1 MTRSGSAAEKA
12 LEELQRL
19 ARLSRRREPGEK
31 WMWGQIP
38 EDLRNDAHGGLE
50 LVGSEVDALE
60 HLKETLAKDERFEHM
75 EERAVDDATWRFV
88 CLASLRRGESH
99 VDQFIAEHE
108 QEPRQLTCYFPV
120 ELLKVPEETEVHGVT
135 FIPAASAVVPEKLWA
150 PDPRPTMDSV
160 VAVGCRG
167 TSYESMRLRA
177 REVAEHALRLLRA
190 GLREHRSIHDRQLLF
205 RLGVSYW
212 FSDSASGWQSRDD
225 AGLGFELNEAMLAV
239 ATSPT
244 IATLPAAGRNDVE
257 RRANR
262 ALRWFE
268 QAQLAMDPLMELLFL
283 FFALEAI
290 LGNKAEGEK
299 ARGLAIRR
307 AILAHKTT
315 GSFTHPYRVYS
326 LYDEVRSTAV
336 HGENPPEVTKDELV
350 TFAWDVRRALNEF
363 LEFARAEG
371 FEKRGRVL
379 RALDDDPDVDEIAE
393 RFLPEE

>member
-135 FIPAASAVVPEKLWA
+135 FMPAA
-150 PDPRPTMDSV
+150 
-160 VAVGCRG
+160 
-167 TSYESMRLRA
+167 
-177 REVAEHALRLLRA
+177 
-190 GLREHRSIHDRQLLF
+190 
-205 RLGVSYW
+205 
-212 FSDSASGWQSRDD
+212 
-225 AGLGFELNEAMLAV
+225 
-239 ATSPT
+239 
-244 IATLPAAGRNDVE
+244 
-257 RRANR
+257 
-262 ALRWFE
+262 
-268 QAQLAMDPLMELLFL
+268 
-283 FFALEAI
+283 
-290 LGNKAEGEK
+290 
-299 ARGLAIRR
+299 
-307 AILAHKTT
+307 
-315 GSFTHPYRVYS
+315 
-326 LYDEVRSTAV
+326 
-336 HGENPPEVTKDELV
+336 
-350 TFAWDVRRALNEF
+350 
-363 LEFARAEG
+363 
-371 FEKRGRVL
+371 
-379 RALDDDPDVDEIAE
+379 
-393 RFLPEE
+393 